1 MLDDI
6 VILSPSIFYL
16 GHIVSGFEAFDTRGD
31 ELEFSVSVVELSIDI
46 AEISVIEVIDIGI
59 LVVIFEGGYQ
69 RASLG
74 EVTGLDKANAF
85 AI

>member
-46 AEISVIEVIDIGI
+46 AEICVLEVIDIGI
-59 LVVIFEGGYQ
+59 LVVIFEGGY
-69 RASLG
+69 
-74 EVTGLDKANAF
+74 
-85 AI
+85 